1 MSERGT
7 QLLETAVGQITEL
20 IGLLSRRGQA
30 GLSLLCP
37 GREKLGD
44 GTVAALALHTADNY
58 LRIAGFLEATS
69 QLPPAQ
75 PDHQLSSR
83 IPLAHGRTPRRGAR
97 GLHADCTHDGNYAA
111 ERADLPDL
119 LERLSAGRDALSLL
133 ADLND
138 DQFDA
143 APPIGS
149 FRFCDGQRTLEEV
162 VASLLRHQAHQ
173 IEAIT
178 AAASGDVGTF
188 LA

>member
-7 QLLETAVGQITEL
+7 QLLETAAGQITEL
-20 IGLLSRRGQA
+20 IDVLSRRGQV

-58 LRIAGFLEATS
+58 LRIARFLEATS
-69 QLPPAQ
+69 QVPAAQ
-75 PDHQLSSR
+75 LDHHLSSR
-83 IPLAHGRTPRRGAR
+83 MPLAHGRTPPRG
-97 GLHADCTHDGNYAA
+97 GGGVHSDGTQDGDYTAQ
-111 ERADLPDL
+111 RANLPDL
-119 LERLSAGRDALSLL
+119 LERLCAGRDALSLL
-133 ADLND
+133 ADLSD
-138 DQFDA
+138 DHFDA

-162 VASLLRHQAHQ
+162 VVRLLRHQAHQ